1 MELIPLT
8 GKTAYIETKW
18 ALLPLY
24 YLTEREIVL
33 FDSGVEPEEELL
45 TLLEQKGL
53 RVRAVLSTHLHGD
66 HIANNKALIDRH
78 GTEIFAHYAELPWFR
93 EHFEDPYPVTPIP
106 DGDTLLLEG
115 IPFHTLHTPGHCH
128 GHLVFITPDGVA
140 CAGDTI
146 MTHRELGFAR
156 MPYMEDVDRSIISME
171 DLRHIGCPWYIV
183 AHKGVVSGEEID
195 DLVEQN
201 IQKELDLYALLR
213 RCLTGPMEMEELVSA
228 YIRASG
234 VRSEKMVA
242 ETFVRHT
249 ASARILAL
257 AGIGEFSVEDGMVI
271 PRK

>member
-1 MELIPLT
+1 MQLIPLT

-45 TLLEQKGL
+45 TLLEQEGL
-53 RVRAVLSTHLHGD
+53 RVRAVLSTHLHPD
-66 HIANNKALIDRH
+66 HVANNEELVKRH
-78 GTEIFAHYAELPWFR
+78 GAEIFAHHAELPWFR
-93 EHFEDPYPVTPIP
+93 EKSEHTYPVTPIP
-106 DGDTLLLEG
+106 DGDTLLLDG
-115 IPFHTLHTPGHCH
+115 VPFRTLHTPGHSD

-146 MTHRELGFAR
+146 MTHRDLGFAR

-171 DLRHIGCPWYIV
+171 DLRQIKCPWYIV
-183 AHKGVVSGEEID
+183 AHKGVVPGEEID
-195 DLVEQN
+195 ELVEQN
-201 IQKELDLYALLR
+201 IQKEVNLYALLR

-242 ETFVRHT
+242 EGFVRHT
-249 ASARILAL
+249 ARVRIMAL
-257 AGIGEFSVEDGMVI
+257 AGIGEFSVENGTVI
-271 PRK
+271 PRR